1 MIFWLSILG
10 AVAILSLSWAIR
22 ADSKVD
28 RTLGIYTFVVASG
41 LLIYSIIKG

>member
-22 ADSKVD
+22 ADNKVD
-28 RTLGIYTFVVASG
+28 HTLGIYTFVVVSG
-41 LLIYSIIKG
+41 LFIYSIVKG

>member
-1 MIFWLSILG
+1 MIYWLSILG

-22 ADSKVD
+22 ADNKVD